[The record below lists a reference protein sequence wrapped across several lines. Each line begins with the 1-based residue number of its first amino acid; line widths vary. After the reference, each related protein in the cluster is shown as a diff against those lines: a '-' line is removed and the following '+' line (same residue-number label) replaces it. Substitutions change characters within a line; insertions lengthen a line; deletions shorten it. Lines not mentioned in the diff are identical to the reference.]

1 MEELLKQKFNSDSE
15 DEEYIPTKIE
25 LEESNED
32 KKKNKKDQKVIKSK
46 VDAFWEKMKQ
56 KSGLHKENL
65 PPKNSKILTSGEK
78 IENEK
83 EKEKK
88 LEEEINNAIKKMKEQ
103 KEKTVTKEYFFAG
116 QKFEEKKE
124 ITEKEIEKI
133 NKTKST
139 NTSSTSSKATT
150 KNTSQ
155 KNNTK
160 SNTKN
165 KMEELLKQKFNSD
178 SEDEEYIPTKIE
190 LEESN
195 ENKTKNKK
203 DQKMTKSKVD
213 AFWKKMKQ
221 KSGIHKEN
229 QPKNSKILEKAEK
242 FENEKEKEKKL
253 EEEINNAI
261 KKLKEQ
267 KEKTVTK
274 EYFFAGQKF
283 EEKKEISEKE
293 IEKINKTKSH
303 NGIDSIIED
312 IRKKKN
318 ISTMDKSKKDWKVYV
333 EEKQIEKELSQN
345 RKDGFLGKKKF
356 LDETNELVNEQQ
368 KLMVKKA
375 KYAYELKQ
383 SEKNH

>member
-1 MEELLKQKFNSDSE
+1 
-15 DEEYIPTKIE
+15 
-25 LEESNED
+25 
-32 KKKNKKDQKVIKSK
+32 
-46 VDAFWEKMKQ
+46 
-56 KSGLHKENL
+56 
-65 PPKNSKILTSGEK
+65 
-78 IENEK
+78 
-83 EKEKK
+83 
-88 LEEEINNAIKKMKEQ
+88 
-103 KEKTVTKEYFFAG
+103 
-116 QKFEEKKE
+116 
-124 ITEKEIEKI
+124 
-133 NKTKST
+133 
-139 NTSSTSSKATT
+139 
-150 KNTSQ
+150 
-155 KNNTK
+155 
-160 SNTKN
+160 
-165 KMEELLKQKFNSD
+165 MEELLKQKFNSD

-213 AFWKKMKQ
+213 AFWEKMKQ

-229 QPKNSKILEKAEK
+229 QPKNLKILEKAEK

-318 ISTMDKSKKDWKVYV
+318 ISTMDKSKKDWKAYV

>member
-1 MEELLKQKFNSDSE
+1 
-15 DEEYIPTKIE
+15 
-25 LEESNED
+25 
-32 KKKNKKDQKVIKSK
+32 
-46 VDAFWEKMKQ
+46 
-56 KSGLHKENL
+56 
-65 PPKNSKILTSGEK
+65 
-78 IENEK
+78 
-83 EKEKK
+83 
-88 LEEEINNAIKKMKEQ
+88 
-103 KEKTVTKEYFFAG
+103 
-116 QKFEEKKE
+116 
-124 ITEKEIEKI
+124 
-133 NKTKST
+133 
-139 NTSSTSSKATT
+139 
-150 KNTSQ
+150 
-155 KNNTK
+155 
-160 SNTKN
+160 
-165 KMEELLKQKFNSD
+165 MEELLKQKFNSD

-213 AFWKKMKQ
+213 AFWEKMKQ

>member
-1 MEELLKQKFNSDSE
+1 MEDLFKQKFNSDSE

-65 PPKNSKILTSGEK
+65 HPKNSKNLSPGEK
-78 IENEK
+78 I
-83 EKEKK
+83 
-88 LEEEINNAIKKMKEQ
+88 
-103 KEKTVTKEYFFAG
+103 
-116 QKFEEKKE
+116 
-124 ITEKEIEKI
+124 
-133 NKTKST
+133 
-139 NTSSTSSKATT
+139 
-150 KNTSQ
+150 
-155 KNNTK
+155 
-160 SNTKN
+160 
-165 KMEELLKQKFNSD
+165 
-178 SEDEEYIPTKIE
+178 
-190 LEESN
+190 
-195 ENKTKNKK
+195 
-203 DQKMTKSKVD
+203 
-213 AFWKKMKQ
+213 
-221 KSGIHKEN
+221 
-229 QPKNSKILEKAEK
+229 
-242 FENEKEKEKKL
+242 ENEKEKEKKL

-283 EEKKEISEKE
+283 EEKKEITEKE

-312 IRKKKN
+312 IKKKKN

-368 KLMVKKA
+368 KLMIKKA

-383 SEKNH
+383 NDKKI

>member
-1 MEELLKQKFNSDSE
+1 
-15 DEEYIPTKIE
+15 
-25 LEESNED
+25 
-32 KKKNKKDQKVIKSK
+32 
-46 VDAFWEKMKQ
+46 
-56 KSGLHKENL
+56 
-65 PPKNSKILTSGEK
+65 
-78 IENEK
+78 
-83 EKEKK
+83 
-88 LEEEINNAIKKMKEQ
+88 
-103 KEKTVTKEYFFAG
+103 
-116 QKFEEKKE
+116 
-124 ITEKEIEKI
+124 
-133 NKTKST
+133 
-139 NTSSTSSKATT
+139 
-150 KNTSQ
+150 
-155 KNNTK
+155 
-160 SNTKN
+160 
-165 KMEELLKQKFNSD
+165 MEELLKQKFNSD

-213 AFWKKMKQ
+213 SFWEKMKQ

-229 QPKNSKILEKAEK
+229 LPKNSKILEKAEK

-318 ISTMDKSKKDWKVYV
+318 ISTMDKSKKDWKAYV

>member
-88 LEEEINNAIKKMKEQ
+88 LEEEISNAIKKMKEQ

-133 NKTKST
+133 NKTKS
-139 NTSSTSSKATT
+139 
-150 KNTSQ
+150 
-155 KNNTK
+155 
-160 SNTKN
+160 
-165 KMEELLKQKFNSD
+165 
-178 SEDEEYIPTKIE
+178 
-190 LEESN
+190 
-195 ENKTKNKK
+195 
-203 DQKMTKSKVD
+203 
-213 AFWKKMKQ
+213 
-221 KSGIHKEN
+221 
-229 QPKNSKILEKAEK
+229 
-242 FENEKEKEKKL
+242 
-253 EEEINNAI
+253 
-261 KKLKEQ
+261 
-267 KEKTVTK
+267 
-274 EYFFAGQKF
+274 
-283 EEKKEISEKE
+283 
-293 IEKINKTKSH
+293 H

-312 IRKKKN
+312 IKKKKN
-318 ISTMDKSKKDWKVYV
+318 ISTMDKSKKDWKAYV

-383 SEKNH
+383 NDKKI

>member
-1 MEELLKQKFNSDSE
+1 M
-15 DEEYIPTKIE
+15 
-25 LEESNED
+25 
-32 KKKNKKDQKVIKSK
+32 
-46 VDAFWEKMKQ
+46 DAFWEKMKQ

-65 PPKNSKILTSGEK
+65 PPKNSKNLTSGEK

-133 NKTKST
+133 NKTKS
-139 NTSSTSSKATT
+139 
-150 KNTSQ
+150 
-155 KNNTK
+155 
-160 SNTKN
+160 
-165 KMEELLKQKFNSD
+165 
-178 SEDEEYIPTKIE
+178 
-190 LEESN
+190 
-195 ENKTKNKK
+195 
-203 DQKMTKSKVD
+203 
-213 AFWKKMKQ
+213 
-221 KSGIHKEN
+221 
-229 QPKNSKILEKAEK
+229 
-242 FENEKEKEKKL
+242 
-253 EEEINNAI
+253 
-261 KKLKEQ
+261 
-267 KEKTVTK
+267 
-274 EYFFAGQKF
+274 
-283 EEKKEISEKE
+283 
-293 IEKINKTKSH
+293 H

-312 IRKKKN
+312 IKKKKN
-318 ISTMDKSKKDWKVYV
+318 ISTMDKSKKDWKAYV

-383 SEKNH
+383 NDKKI

>member
-15 DEEYIPTKIE
+15 DEEYIPTKLE
-25 LEESNED
+25 LEDSNED

-65 PPKNSKILTSGEK
+65 PPKNSKIPTSGEQ

-88 LEEEINNAIKKMKEQ
+88 LEEEICNAIKKMKEQ

-133 NKTKST
+133 NKTKS
-139 NTSSTSSKATT
+139 
-150 KNTSQ
+150 
-155 KNNTK
+155 
-160 SNTKN
+160 
-165 KMEELLKQKFNSD
+165 
-178 SEDEEYIPTKIE
+178 
-190 LEESN
+190 
-195 ENKTKNKK
+195 
-203 DQKMTKSKVD
+203 
-213 AFWKKMKQ
+213 
-221 KSGIHKEN
+221 
-229 QPKNSKILEKAEK
+229 
-242 FENEKEKEKKL
+242 
-253 EEEINNAI
+253 
-261 KKLKEQ
+261 
-267 KEKTVTK
+267 
-274 EYFFAGQKF
+274 
-283 EEKKEISEKE
+283 
-293 IEKINKTKSH
+293 H

-312 IRKKKN
+312 IKKKKN
-318 ISTMDKSKKDWKVYV
+318 ISTMDKSKKDWKAYV

-383 SEKNH
+383 NDKKI

>member
-1 MEELLKQKFNSDSE
+1 
-15 DEEYIPTKIE
+15 
-25 LEESNED
+25 
-32 KKKNKKDQKVIKSK
+32 
-46 VDAFWEKMKQ
+46 
-56 KSGLHKENL
+56 
-65 PPKNSKILTSGEK
+65 
-78 IENEK
+78 
-83 EKEKK
+83 
-88 LEEEINNAIKKMKEQ
+88 
-103 KEKTVTKEYFFAG
+103 
-116 QKFEEKKE
+116 
-124 ITEKEIEKI
+124 
-133 NKTKST
+133 
-139 NTSSTSSKATT
+139 
-150 KNTSQ
+150 
-155 KNNTK
+155 
-160 SNTKN
+160 
-165 KMEELLKQKFNSD
+165 MEELLKQKFNSD

-213 AFWKKMKQ
+213 AFWEKMKQ

-229 QPKNSKILEKAEK
+229 QPKNSKILEKAEN

-318 ISTMDKSKKDWKVYV
+318 ISTMDKSKKDWKAYV